1 MTAPDAPFEPDAAA
15 SDAPED
21 VPEVPAEPRPRAV
34 LLAGGGTAGH
44 VNPLLAVAD
53 ELRRRDPELRLAVL
67 GTAEGLESRLV
78 PERGLDL
85 VEVPKVPLPRRPTPD
100 WFRLPRL
107 LRQATDA
114 AGAAIDDLGAE
125 VVVGFGGYV
134 ATPAYLAARSRDLPV
149 VVHEQNARPGL
160 ANRLGSRRAFA
171 VAVTFP
177 GSRLPKAQVTG
188 LPLRP
193 EIVRLLDGRSRDAAA
208 TRRRAAAE
216 LGFDPERVTLLVT
229 GGSLGAVSV
238 NTAVAAQAREILA
251 TGAEVLHLT
260 GAGKAEAVRSA
271 VRGIPGAERYHV
283 REYLAEMEQALA
295 IADVVLCRAGAGT
308 VSELAALGIPAVYVP
323 LPVGNGEQRLNAQP
337 VVDEGGGLLV
347 ADSEL
352 TDAWLATHLLPL
364 LAPEAEERR
373 REMGAAAAR
382 VGVPDAA
389 ARVADLV
396 EDALVEAERRA
407 AERAEAERLAAEREE
422 ARRVEAERR
431 SAERAEA
438 ERQAAERQAAER
450 EGAVVEGDSEGAE
463 PDGAEPDEGEPGGSA
478 PIVPGSAAA
487 GAGPADATTTGAMP
501 SAAAGGA
508 PEDDAEARPGT
519 DHAGVHPTTGH
530 PAADHSAAEPA
541 AAGRR
546 SGLADLGRVHLV
558 GVGGAGMSA
567 VAGLLVAR
575 GLTVSGSD
583 AAEGPALAGLRAAG
597 VTVHVG
603 HDAAHVED
611 VDTVVLSSAIRD
623 SNPEVLRARERDLPV
638 LHRSE
643 ALAALMTG
651 RIGIAVA
658 GAHGKTTTS
667 AMVAA
672 ALTAAGRADEIL
684 DPSFAIGGTVLTA
697 GAAVPG
703 YRSGAGEVFVAEAD
717 ESDGSFLA
725 YAPAV
730 AVVTNVEPDHLD
742 HYGSAEA
749 FEAAFEAFADR
760 VLDGGALVAC
770 LDDPG
775 AARLVAAVGDRLTRR
790 GVRVLTY
797 GTDAS
802 IGAAGAG
809 DGPDLVV
816 GPVRAEGGGWHVT
829 LTSRSAEVPG
839 ADLVL
844 AVPGEHNAAN
854 AAAAYLAAW
863 AVGAEAGDVA
873 EGLAEFR
880 GTGRRFEERGTVAGV
895 RVVDD
900 YAHHPTEVAALL
912 RTARDVAG
920 DGRVHVLFQPHLY
933 SRTRTFAEAF
943 GAALDLADAVVV
955 TDVYGAREDPEPGIS
970 GDTIVQ
976 RVPSPGRAVYVADRH
991 AAARAVAAAA
1001 APGDLVL
1008 TVGAGNVTELGPEI
1022 LAALAV
1028 SGDEVGGS
1036 VPDPAAEPTTSG
1048 ASDDLEDGPV
1058 DGAGAERA

>member
-1 MTAPDAPFEPDAAA
+1 VTAPDADAHPVEDAGP
-15 SDAPED
+15 APER
-21 VPEVPAEPRPRAV
+21 RPRAV

-44 VNPLLAVAD
+44 VNPLLAVAE
-53 ELRRRDPELRLAVL
+53 ELRARDPELRLAVL
-67 GTAEGLESRLV
+67 GTTEGLESRLV
-78 PERGLDL
+78 PERGFDL
-85 VEVPKVPLPRRPTPD
+85 HVVPKVPLPRRPTPD
-100 WFRLPRL
+100 WFKLPRM
-107 LRQATDA
+107 LRQAVDA
-114 AGAAIDDLGAE
+114 AGATIDEIGAT

-134 ATPAYLAARSRDLPV
+134 STPAYLAARSRGIPV
-149 VVHEQNARPGL
+149 VVHEQNARAGL
-160 ANRLGSRRAFA
+160 ANRLGARQAHT

-177 GSRLPKAQVTG
+177 GTRLPRAQVTG

-193 EIVRLLDGRSRDAAA
+193 EIARLLDERATDAAA

-216 LGFDPERVTLLVT
+216 LGFDPARVTLLVT
-229 GGSLGAVSV
+229 GGSLGAQSL
-238 NTAVAAQAREILA
+238 NRAIAAQARAVLA

-260 GAGKAEAVRSA
+260 GTGKAEEVRAA
-271 VRGIPGAERYHV
+271 VRGVAGAERYHV

-295 IADVVLCRAGAGT
+295 VADVVLCRSGAGT

-337 VVDEGGGLLV
+337 VVAEGGGLLV
-347 ADSEL
+347 ADEEL
-352 TDAWLATHLLPL
+352 TGDWIAAHLLPL
-364 LAPEAEERR
+364 LGPDAAEDRR
-373 REMGAAAAR
+373 AMGEAAAR

-407 AERAEAERLAAEREE
+407 QEAEARAAAEQE
-422 ARRVEAERR
+422 AAAQAAAAAAQRA
-431 SAERAEA
+431 ADAGAEA
-438 ERQAAERQAAER
+438 GAADGTAVDGAADEVA
-450 EGAVVEGDSEGAE
+450 GVEVAE
-463 PDGAEPDEGEPGGSA
+463 PD
-478 PIVPGSAAA
+478 VPV
-487 GAGPADATTTGAMP
+487 PAT
-501 SAAAGGA
+501 
-508 PEDDAEARPGT
+508 
-519 DHAGVHPTTGH
+519 
-530 PAADHSAAEPA
+530 AEPA
-541 AAGRR
+541 R
-546 SGLADLGRVHLV
+546 SAPGGDLADLGRVHLV

-583 AAEGPALAGLRAAG
+583 AQEGPALAGLRAAG

-611 VDTVVLSSAIRD
+611 VDTLVLSSAIRE
-623 SNPEVLRARERDLPV
+623 SNPELVRARERGLPV

-667 AMVAA
+667 TMVAT
-672 ALTAAGRADEIL
+672 ALAAAGREDSVL
-684 DPSFAIGGTVLTA
+684 DPSYAIGGTVLTA
-697 GAAVPG
+697 DGATPG
-703 YRSGAGEVFVAEAD
+703 YRTGAGEVFVAEAD

-742 HYGSAEA
+742 HYGTTEA
-749 FEAAFEAFADR
+749 FEAAFEQFADR

-775 AARLVAAVGDRLTRR
+775 AARLVAAVRDRLTRR

-797 GTDAS
+797 GSDAA
-802 IGAAGAG
+802 IGADAT
-809 DGPDLVV
+809 GPDLVL
-816 GPVRAEGGGWHVT
+816 GPLRAQGGAWHVT
-829 LTSRSAEVPG
+829 LTSRTAEVPG

-863 AVGAEAGDVA
+863 AVGADAAAVA
-873 EGLAEFR
+873 RGLGEFR
-880 GTGRRFEERGTVAGV
+880 GTGRRFEDRGTVAGV

-912 RTARDVAG
+912 RTARTEVG

-933 SRTRTFAEAF
+933 SRTRTFAAQF
-943 GAALDLADAVVV
+943 GAALDLADTVVV
-955 TDVYGAREDPEPGIS
+955 TDVYAAREDPDPEIS

-976 RVPSPGRAVYVADRH
+976 RVPTPGRARYVADAH
-991 AAARAVAAAA
+991 DAARAVAEAAGA
-1001 APGDLVL
+1001 GDLVL
-1008 TVGAGNVTELGPEI
+1008 TVGAGDVTRLGAEI
-1022 LAALAV
+1022 LTAL
-1028 SGDEVGGS
+1028 GTGS
-1036 VPDPAAEPTTSG
+1036 PTADGSEPGPA
-1048 ASDDLEDGPV
+1048 
-1058 DGAGAERA
+1058 

>member
-1 MTAPDAPFEPDAAA
+1 MTAPDADATH
-15 SDAPED
+15 DE
-21 VPEVPAEPRPRAV
+21 ETRPRAV

-44 VNPLLAVAD
+44 VNPLLAVAE
-53 ELRRRDPELRLAVL
+53 ELRARDPELRLVAL

-78 PERGLDL
+78 PERGLEMH
-85 VEVPKVPLPRRPTPD
+85 VVPKVPLPRRPTPD
-100 WFRLPRL
+100 WLRLPRM
-107 LRQATDA
+107 LRVAVDA
-114 AGAAIDDLGAE
+114 AGEAIDATGAG

-134 ATPAYLAARSRDLPV
+134 STPAYLAARSRGVPV
-149 VVHEQNARPGL
+149 VVHEQNARAGL
-160 ANRLGSRRAFA
+160 ANRLGARGAHA

-177 GSRLPKAQVTG
+177 GTRLPRAQVTG

-193 EIVRLLDGRSRDAAA
+193 EIAGLLADRARDPEG

-216 LGFDPERVTLLVT
+216 LGFDPSRVTLLVT

-238 NTAVAAQAREILA
+238 NRALAAQARAVLA

-260 GAGKAEAVRSA
+260 GAGKAEEVRSA
-271 VRGIPGAERYHV
+271 VRGVPGAERYHV
-283 REYLAEMEQALA
+283 REYLGEMEQALA
-295 IADVVLCRAGAGT
+295 VADLVLCRAGAGT

-337 VVDEGGGLLV
+337 VVAEGGGLLV
-347 ADSEL
+347 ADDAL
-352 TDAWLATHLLPL
+352 TGDWITAHLLPL
-364 LAPEAEERR
+364 LEPEAADERR
-373 REMGAAAAR
+373 AMGEAAAR

-396 EDALVEAERRA
+396 LDALAEGERVA
-407 AERAEAERLAAEREE
+407 AQRAEAERAAAERAAADAAERE
-422 ARRVEAERR
+422 AHA
-431 SAERAEA
+431 
-438 ERQAAERQAAER
+438 
-450 EGAVVEGDSEGAE
+450 
-463 PDGAEPDEGEPGGSA
+463 DGAGRADGADG
-478 PIVPGSAAA
+478 A
-487 GAGPADATTTGAMP
+487 GAGREGDGPEGAGP
-501 SAAAGGA
+501 LAAGAAAGGIAAGGAVAGA
-508 PEDDAEARPGT
+508 PDGGHAAAPTGRGGGEASP
-519 DHAGVHPTTGH
+519 P
-530 PAADHSAAEPA
+530 PAAPRGDAVS
-541 AAGRR
+541 
-546 SGLADLGRVHLV
+546 DLGRVHLV

-567 VAGLLVAR
+567 VAGLLAAR

-583 AAEGPALAGLRAAG
+583 AHEGPALPALREAG
-597 VTVHVG
+597 VVVHVG
-603 HDAAHVED
+603 HDAAHLAG
-611 VDTVVLSSAIRD
+611 VDTVVVSSAIRET
-623 SNPEVLRARERDLPV
+623 NPELAAARERGLRV

-667 AMVAA
+667 TMVAT
-672 ALTAAGRADEIL
+672 ALAAAGREDPVL
-684 DPSFAIGGTVLTA
+684 DPSYAIGGTVLTA
-697 GAAVPG
+697 DGAAPG
-703 YRSGAGEVFVAEAD
+703 HRTGAGEVFVAEAD

-775 AARLVAAVGDRLTRR
+775 AARLVDAVRDRLTRR

-802 IGAAGAG
+802 VAG
-809 DGPDLVV
+809 DGPGPDLVL
-816 GPVRAEGGGWHVT
+816 GPVRAQGGGWHVT

-839 ADLVL
+839 AALVL
-844 AVPGEHNAAN
+844 AVPGDHNAAN
-854 AAAAYLAAW
+854 AAAAYLSAW
-863 AVGAEAGDVA
+863 AVGADPAAVAAGL
-873 EGLAEFR
+873 GEFR
-880 GTGRRFEERGTVAGV
+880 GTGRRFEDRGTAGGV

-912 RTARDVAG
+912 RTARGVAG

-933 SRTRTFAEAF
+933 SRTRTFATEF
-943 GAALDLADAVVV
+943 GEALDLADTVVV
-955 TDVYGAREDPEPGIS
+955 TDVYAAREDPDPAVS

-976 RVPSPGRAVYVADRH
+976 RVPTPGRATYVADRH
-991 AAARAVAAAA
+991 EAARAVAAAA

-1008 TVGAGNVTELGPEI
+1008 TVGAGDVTMLGAEV
-1022 LAALAV
+1022 LAALA
-1028 SGDEVGGS
+1028 GDALAGDAQGGYSLDAPGTAEV
-1036 VPDPAAEPTTSG
+1036 PADPAG
-1048 ASDDLEDGPV
+1048 DDAADQPDGT
-1058 DGAGAERA
+1058 ERA